1 MNIKHEL
8 SMSIKKK
15 IAQSILASLLI
26 TLLGTSVVIGQAS
39 PAATATGKVGEATIT
54 ITYSSPSV
62 KGREIWGGLVPYD
75 KVWRAGAN
83 KATIFETDKD
93 ITLEG
98 KKLPAGQYSFYALP
112 GEKEWEIYLN
122 SETGQWGV
130 QRSGESTRNPEKD
143 VLAVTVKSVKSDMN
157 ESLVYEITENGV
169 SLKWELLEI
178 PLKIN

>member
-1 MNIKHEL
+1 
-8 SMSIKKK
+8 
-15 IAQSILASLLI
+15 
-26 TLLGTSVVIGQAS
+26 LGTSVVIGQAS

>member
-1 MNIKHEL
+1 MNL
-8 SMSIKKK
+8 TRT
-15 IAQSILASLLI
+15 IAKSILASLLMVFM
-26 TLLGTSVVIGQAS
+26 GTTTANAQAS

-83 KATIFETDKD
+83 KATIFETDKE

-98 KKLPAGQYSFYALP
+98 NKLPAGKYSFYALP
-112 GEKEWEIYLN
+112 GEKEWKIFLN

-130 QRSGESTRNPEKD
+130 QRSGESTRNPDKD
-143 VLAVTVKSVKSDMN
+143 VLAVTVKSAKSAMN
-157 ESLVYEITENGV
+157 ESLVYEITEKGV

-178 PLKIN
+178 PLSIK